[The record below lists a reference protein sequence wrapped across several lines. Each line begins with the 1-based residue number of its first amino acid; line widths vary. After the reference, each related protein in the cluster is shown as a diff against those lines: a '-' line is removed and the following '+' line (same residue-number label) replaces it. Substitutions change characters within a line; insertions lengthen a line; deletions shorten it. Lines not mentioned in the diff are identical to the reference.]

1 MKTSCSLETNFRGYY
16 PALFALD
23 AWLVK
28 TCSSNKL
35 TRPILTIHVKA
46 WKHHL
51 ASFYNV

>member
-1 MKTSCSLETNFRGYY
+1 MKTSCSLKTNFRGYY
-16 PALFALD
+16 PAIFALD

-35 TRPILTIHVKA
+35 TRLILTIHVKA